1 LKTYHFKPR
10 LRVSAVNPYARIV
23 NSDLAFSSDR
33 CNTVA
38 ASFNLSKTLKRSR
51 KPPLNQTSQA
61 LRAASA
67 LVTTS
72 CLAFAIACSG
82 AGGPGPGGGPSGGA
96 VNLRGAG
103 ASFPNPL
110 YQKWLS
116 EYGKAHP
123 DMKIDYQSIGSG
135 GGIKQVKEQTI
146 DFGAS
151 DAPMKDEDLKSAPAE
166 ILHIPTVLGAVVLT
180 YNLEGVKQPL
190 RFSPDVVADI
200 FLGKVK
206 TWDDARLKADNPGVT
221 LPTAAITPVYRS
233 DGSGTSAVFTD
244 YLSKVSPEWKAQV
257 GAGTSP
263 KWPAG
268 LGAKGNEG
276 VTGQVKATPNT
287 IGYVELAYA
296 VQNKLPVALIKNA
309 SGNFVEPSLDA
320 VTAAAAES
328 LATTPE
334 DLRVS
339 ITNAGGATAYPISS
353 YTYLLVYKDQKDAAK
368 GKALVDFV
376 WWGIHEGQA
385 VTKDPQYPYAPLPAE
400 MVKRAEAKINSIT
413 SGGRALRQ

>member
-1 LKTYHFKPR
+1 MSNNAK
-10 LRVSAVNPYARIV
+10 
-23 NSDLAFSSDR
+23 
-33 CNTVA
+33 
-38 ASFNLSKTLKRSR
+38 
-51 KPPLNQTSQA
+51 A

-67 LVTTS
+67 LLTTF
-72 CLAFAIACSG
+72 CLAFAFACSG
-82 AGGPGPGGGPSGGA
+82 GGGTGPGGGGG

-110 YQKWLS
+110 YQKWVS

-123 DMKIDYQSIGSG
+123 DARIDYQSIGSG
-135 GGIKQVKEQTI
+135 GGIKQIKEQTI

-151 DAPMKDEDLKSAPAE
+151 DSPMKDEDMPAPPAE

-180 YNLEGVKQPL
+180 YNLQGVAQPL

-206 TWDDARLKADNPGVT
+206 GWDDARIQADNPGVR
-221 LPTAAITPVYRS
+221 LPAAPITPVYRS

-244 YLSKVSPEWKAQV
+244 YLSKVSAEWKGAV
-257 GAGTSP
+257 GTGTSP

-276 VTGQVKATPNT
+276 VTGQVKQTPNT
-287 IGYVELAYA
+287 VGYVELAYA
-296 VQNKLPVALIKNA
+296 VQNRLPVALIKNA

-328 LATTPE
+328 LPATPE

-339 ITNAGGATAYPISS
+339 LTNAGGADAYPIAS
-353 YTYLLVYKDQKDAAK
+353 YTYVLAYREQRDAAK
-368 GKALVDFV
+368 GKVLADFL
-376 WWGIHEGQA
+376 WWGIHDGERFA
-385 VTKDPQYPYAPLPAE
+385 RDLLYAPLPPE
-400 MVKRAEAKINSIT
+400 IVKRAEAKINSMT
-413 SGGRALRQ
+413 SGGKPLRQ